1 MQYLEK
7 NAKYVTVIAVILSST
22 SAIFT
27 KLITAGPFI
36 IGFYRLSFAI
46 PLFVVPALIKNRHL
60 LKDLN
65 RKELL
70 LSIFGGFLLFCH
82 FSTFFASVH
91 YTKVASAVFIT
102 TLHPI
107 VILFF
112 TLFIFRQKVSIKA
125 VLGIIVALV
134 GGSIIAGTDYSFSSS
149 NLIGDALAFSSA
161 ILVGSYFILG
171 NKIRRNVSSSVYN
184 SIVFSFCWV
193 CFLVS
198 VLVSD
203 APLTG
208 YPVTDYVYICL
219 LSIFCQ
225 IIGHGVFSWCLGYV
239 KPLFLSAWCCTQ
251 GIYTTIMA
259 IIIFNEIPS
268 LMQNI
273 GGLLSVL
280 GILYYNLNENSQLE
294 KV

>member
-7 NAKYVTVIAVILSST
+7 NAKYVTVIGVILSST

-36 IGFYRLSFAI
+36 IGFYRLSLAI
-46 PLFVVPALIKNRHL
+46 LLFVIPALIKNRHL
-60 LKDLN
+60 LKELGG
-65 RKELL
+65 KEIW
-70 LSIFGGFLLFCH
+70 LSMLGGFLLFCH
-82 FSTFFASVH
+82 FSTFFASVN

-112 TLFIFRQKVSIKA
+112 TLFVFKKRVNMKA
-125 VLGIIVALV
+125 VLGILVALA
-134 GGSIIAGTDYSFSSS
+134 GGFIIAGGDYSFSAN

-161 ILVGSYFILG
+161 IFVGLYFLLG
-171 NKIRRNVSSSVYN
+171 NKIRRNVSSSIYN
-184 SIVFSFCWV
+184 SIVFSSCWV
-193 CFLVS
+193 CFLIS
-198 VLVSD
+198 VLVSG

-208 YPVTDYVYICL
+208 YSSMDYVYICL

-239 KPLFLSAWCCTQ
+239 KPLFLSAWCSTQ
-251 GIYTTIMA
+251 GIYTTVMA
-259 IIIFNEIPS
+259 IIVFNEIPT

-273 GGLLSVL
+273 GGLLSVI
-280 GILYYNLNENSQLE
+280 GILYYNLNENARL
-294 KV
+294 